1 MAKCNL
7 RQSGIPL
14 HSSKKCRHKNQ
25 VSSDMNCSRNL
36 KLVKTRCV
44 TQINLPFGRYLLLE
58 AEWYVSM
65 RGYPGALKLRWLR
78 YKDLDDT
85 SLKQGHQNEAF

>member
-1 MAKCNL
+1 M
-7 RQSGIPL
+7 
-14 HSSKKCRHKNQ
+14 
-25 VSSDMNCSRNL
+25 
-36 KLVKTRCV
+36 
-44 TQINLPFGRYLLLE
+44 
-58 AEWYVSM
+58 SM